1 MYEHQDRGGRV
12 VRRITSGGENW
23 LGRLRRE
30 RSCRIVSIPGEKS
43 VRPPLYPQL
52 LHVHIF
58 FTRIFFSSAYFF
70 TCIFFHLH
78 IFSSAH
84 ILSCISAHPRISLPP
99 QHLYLSRTCL
109 LVFICKYAFGLWTC
123 MRCIIVWAFS
133 GEFFE
138 SLSATS
144 TPTVSLR

>member
-1 MYEHQDRGGRV
+1 MVLELVLGSGHHV
-12 VRRITSGGENW
+12 CTSGSRGPGRPKDHFRRRKLAGEVETRAKLSHRFDPW
-23 LGRLRRE
+23 GKVSTAPSISSTS
-30 RSCRIVSIPGEKS
+30 SC
-43 VRPPLYPQL
+43 
-52 LHVHIF
+52 
-58 FTRIFFSSAYFF
+58 AYFL
-70 TCIFFHLH
+70 HSH